1 MNMTPDLFA
10 PPTPEP
16 RVCDCWIGNGVVL
29 CDDPDLCRALAEKHD
44 DEG

>member
-1 MNMTPDLFA
+1 MLVEQSDLFA
-10 PPTPEP
+10 AKPDQ